1 MFFKEI
7 FGLLT
12 NPAERRNLSMIDAF
26 DKRWLFSKRMLKLM
40 LIALMVLGCASSGGS
55 GGQQNEKAIIG
66 GLGGAA
72 AGGLIAAAFHG
83 GPAGVIG
90 GILAGGLIGGA
101 IGDRMDAADRREA
114 QQTTQQA
121 LEKTPSGTAVAWHNP
136 DSGHSGTVTPVRT
149 FQKSSG
155 QYCREYQQ
163 TVSIG
168 GEEQQAY
175 GTACRQPDGSWK
187 IVK

>member
-1 MFFKEI
+1 MI
-7 FGLLT
+7 NT
-12 NPAERRNLSMIDAF
+12 SDRPLSFTTGIVIMI
-26 DKRWLFSKRMLKLM
+26 LFA
-40 LIALMVLGCASSGGS
+40 LIMSGCASSPES
-55 GGQQNEKAIIG
+55 GGIEQNKKTLIG

-72 AGGLIAAAFHG
+72 AGGLIAAALHG
-83 GPAGVIG
+83 GTAGIVG

-114 QQTTQQA
+114 QKASQQA

-149 FQKSSG
+149 FEKSSG
-155 QYCREYQQ
+155 QYCREYRQ
-163 TVSIG
+163 TVTISG
-168 GEEQQAY
+168 QEQQAY

-187 IVK
+187 IEK

>member
-1 MFFKEI
+1 
-7 FGLLT
+7 
-12 NPAERRNLSMIDAF
+12 MIKAF
-26 DKRWLFSKRMLKLM
+26 DKPLLFSTS
-40 LIALMVLGCASSGGS
+40 IVTVILMVLMVIGCAGGPQGN
-55 GGQQNEKAIIG
+55 GGQQDQKAIIG

-83 GPAGVIG
+83 GAAGVIG

-101 IGDRMDAADRREA
+101 IGNRMDAADRREA
-114 QQTTQQA
+114 QQTTQRA

-149 FQKSSG
+149 FQKSGG

-163 TVSIG
+163 SVSIG
-168 GEEQQAY
+168 GEEHQAY